1 MARRPAAGP
10 APPVTPANPCN
21 CVTVTNSG
29 GGGAPVSGG
38 RAPVR
43 RCDSLPLSPQ
53 EAQYHY
59 VTHQMSEAN
68 RDDENAQLL
77 GEEGLQ
83 AAGQSLKLG

>member
-1 MARRPAAGP
+1 MTNRAERGGRRTPPPAAG
-10 APPVTPANPCN
+10 
-21 CVTVTNSG
+21 
-29 GGGAPVSGG
+29 
-38 RAPVR
+38 APVR
-43 RCDSLPLSPQ
+43 RCDTLAAPLTQ

-77 GEEGLQ
+77 GDEGLQ